1 MPRLNRQRVAHKS
14 TGGIPHPIPPPVD
27 PVGNA
32 LTSYTVAL
40 PGQGEVLEEALIT
53 LAMLGWW
60 RSGRTS

>member
-14 TGGIPHPIPPPVD
+14 TGGIPHPIPRPMD

-40 PGQGEVLEEALIT
+40 PGKGEVLEKDAVAH
-53 LAMLGWW
+53 AMLGEGTTP
-60 RSGRTS
+60 SSP

>member
-1 MPRLNRQRVAHKS
+1 
-14 TGGIPHPIPPPVD
+14 VD

-60 RSGRTS
+60 RSGRTR